1 MKNMNEIIKFDNVML
16 TFYDEFKET
25 RVLNELSFSINN
37 GQIIA
42 FIGPSGCGKSTI
54 LNLLAGL
61 IKPQAGTVITKE
73 KVGYMFQKDNLLEW
87 LNILDNVLIG
97 LKLQKK
103 LTKERKEYAK
113 ELLKKYGLAD
123 FIKSKPSQLSGGM
136 RQRVAL
142 IRALVTKPDLLL
154 LDEPFSAL
162 DSQTRL
168 NVSSDIYKIIKDFK
182 ITTILV
188 THDISEAIS
197 MADEIY
203 ILSKRPAKIIK
214 KIEIKIN
221 HLLPIQRRNDTSFKD
236 YFNGIWSEISNDDA

>member
-1 MKNMNEIIKFDNVML
+1 MNEIIKFDNVIL

-25 RVLNELSFSINN
+25 KVLDKLSFSINN

-61 IKPQAGTVITKE
+61 IKPQSGFIKTKE
-73 KVGYMFQKDNLLEW
+73 KIGYMFQKDNLLEW

-103 LTKERKEYAK
+103 LTKENKEYAK
-113 ELLKKYGLAD
+113 ELLKKYGLYD
-123 FIKSKPSQLSGGM
+123 FMKSKPSQLSGGM

-203 ILSKRPAKIIK
+203 ILSKRPTKIIK

-221 HLLPIQRRNDTSFKD
+221 ELLPIQRRNDITFKD
-236 YFNGIWSEISNDDA
+236 YFNSIWSEISNDDA